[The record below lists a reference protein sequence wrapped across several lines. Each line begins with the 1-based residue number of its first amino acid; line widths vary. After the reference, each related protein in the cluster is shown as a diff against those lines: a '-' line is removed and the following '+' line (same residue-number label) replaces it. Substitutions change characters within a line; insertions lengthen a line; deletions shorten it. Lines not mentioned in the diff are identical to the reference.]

1 MERIVL
7 EVDDRTAKAW
17 KLASSQKRKTLSAKL
32 GAVINETL
40 TKDADIDFVSYLNEL
55 RDKIETRGLTQE
67 ALNDIVKDE

>member
-32 GAVINETL
+32 DAAINETL

-55 RDKIETRGLTQE
+55 RDKMEMRGLTQE
-67 ALNDIVKDE
+67 ALNDILKDE

>member
-32 GAVINETL
+32 DTAISETL
-40 TKDADIDFVSYLNEL
+40 SKDTDINFVSYLNEI
-55 RDKIETRGLTQE
+55 RDKMETRGLTQE
-67 ALNDIVKDE
+67 ALNDILKDE